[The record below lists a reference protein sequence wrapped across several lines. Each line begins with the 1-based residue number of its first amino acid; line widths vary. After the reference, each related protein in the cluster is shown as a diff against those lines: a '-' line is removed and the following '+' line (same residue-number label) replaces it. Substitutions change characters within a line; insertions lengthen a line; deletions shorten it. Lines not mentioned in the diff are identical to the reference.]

1 MAIKKLSEL
10 VDLVKGR
17 EKKVLSVARGQ
28 DPHTIEAVARA
39 VKEGLVDAILVGDKK
54 KIEELC
60 RQKGIDHKMFEI
72 VHEEDEF
79 TCGKKA
85 VQLIREGKAHMLM
98 KGLISTIYY
107 MKAILDKE
115 KGLLPPGKV
124 LSHVTVVEAPAY
136 HKLLIVS
143 DVAVIPQP
151 TLAQKVEMLK
161 YCIDVAHKLGIEKP
175 KAVIIAANE
184 KISDKVPSTMDAAI
198 ITMMAKRGQ
207 IKGAIV
213 DGPLAIDIAFSAE
226 SAQIKGV
233 DTPVAGDADILIFP
247 NIDTGNVF
255 FKTVTYLAKG
265 TIAAIVAGAM
275 APAVL
280 TSRSDTEESKFYS
293 ILLAAAVA

>member
-10 VDLVKGR
+10 IEFVKGR

-39 VKEGLVDAILVGDKK
+39 VREGLVDAILVGDKD
-54 KIEELC
+54 KITELC
-60 RQKGIDHKMFEI
+60 REKGIDAGMFEI
-72 VHEEDEF
+72 IHEEDEF
-79 TCGKKA
+79 ACGRKA

-98 KGLISTIYY
+98 KGLISTVYY
-107 MKAILDKE
+107 MKSILDKE
-115 KGLLPPGKV
+115 KGLLPPGKI
-124 LSHVTVVEAPAY
+124 LSHVTLVEAPEY

-143 DVAVIPQP
+143 DVAVIPEP
-151 TLAQKVEMLK
+151 TLEQKVQMLK
-161 YCIDVAHKLGIEKP
+161 YCIEVAHRLGIEKP

-184 KISDKVPSTMDAAI
+184 KISDKVPSTVDAAI
-198 ITMMAKRGQ
+198 ITMMARRGQ

-213 DGPLAIDIAFSAE
+213 DGPLAIDIALSKESAE
-226 SAQIKGV
+226 IKGV

-255 FKTVTYLAKG
+255 FKTVTYLGRG
-265 TIAAIVAGAM
+265 TIAAIVTGAM
-275 APAVL
+275 APAIL

-293 ILLAAAVA
+293 ILLAAAMA